1 MKPLATAASLALI
14 LALGACSTTPTASV
28 LRFHQNQP
36 INRGVIVI
44 TPQNPAMAGS
54 LEFQAQANAVAVEL
68 RQQGFTVVTNPALAQ
83 YRAVVG
89 MTTAERVT
97 SGRQSGVSVGLGGAW
112 SSGNVG
118 LGTSV
123 NVPVGGQSR
132 PNVATTTTMSVAIV
146 GPGGQAVWEGRASL
160 DTQAGGQSGT
170 TLAPVLAQSL
180 FAGFP
185 GPSGQTVQVPIR

>member
-1 MKPLATAASLALI
+1 MRLAAAPLLAVA

-36 INRGVIVI
+36 INRVVIVVA
-44 TPQNPAMAGS
+44 PQNPAMANS

-68 RQQGFTVVTNPALAQ
+68 RQQGFTVVSNPSQTQ

-89 MTTAERVT
+89 MTTAERV
-97 SGRQSGVSVGLGGAW
+97 SPGRQSGVSVGLGGGF

-118 LGTSV
+118 IGTSV
-123 NVPVGGQSR
+123 NVPVGGQAR
-132 PNVATTTTMSVAIV
+132 PNVATTTTMSVTIV
-146 GPGGQAVWEGRASL
+146 GPGGQSLWEGRASL

-170 TLAPVLAQSL
+170 TLAPVLAQAL